1 MNVPHRHKGRPTA
14 AELEALKPLDDEQI
28 NALMT
33 TAVSARITGKDE
45 ILLVVNYRTK
55 FADDFP
61 RGIFVRRD
69 GLTDI
74 RRIKVR
80 RILDWLRKHGYLELT
95 AEEIHVANIVHAKKM
110 KEIFGDDYDF

>member
-1 MNVPHRHKGRPTA
+1 MTPHRHKGMPTK
-14 AELEALKPLDDEQI
+14 AELEALKPLDDEKI
-28 NALMT
+28 NALMR
-33 TAVSARITGKDE
+33 AAIEARITGKDQ

-61 RGIFVRRD
+61 KGFFVRRD

-80 RILDWLRKHGYLELT
+80 RILDWLRKHGYLDVT
-95 AEEIHVANIVHAKKM
+95 EEQIRLANINHTYKM
-110 KEIFGDDYDF
+110 KELFDDSI